1 MTGQEKMATAQTGVK
16 DKDGRDRLTKEER
29 RERWLENKE
38 ERREEKLE
46 AKTDDSLSK

>member
-1 MTGQEKMATAQTGVK
+1 MTGQEKMATAQTGIK
-16 DKDGRDRLTKEER
+16 DKDGRDHLTAEER
-29 RERWLENKE
+29 RERWLEKQK